1 MDSFTDRL
9 SDYLDDELDAGERA
23 LVDRHLPACAECRA
37 TLDDLQAV
45 VARAG
50 ALQNEPPAADL
61 WPGVAARLDSPR
73 PASRISLFRR
83 VSVPR
88 RFSFTLMQLAA
99 ASLTLVVLSGGLVW
113 MARSGDPRAD
123 FDPVSAN
130 VEVKPANFAEGHYDE
145 AIADLEAT
153 LAKGRTTLDPET
165 LRVLEE
171 NLGAI
176 DRAIAQ
182 CRQALASDPASV
194 YLNSHLA
201 DAKQRKLAL
210 LRRATALAATAGS

>member
-9 SDYLDDELDAGERA
+9 SDYLDDELDAAERA
-23 LVDRHLPACAECRA
+23 SIDRHLTTCAECRT
-37 TLDDLQAV
+37 TLEELRSV
-45 VARAG
+45 VARA
-50 ALQNEPPAADL
+50 AVLEDQPPAADL
-61 WPGVAARLDSPR
+61 WPGVAARLDPTQPTAR
-73 PASRISLFRR
+73 VSLFRR

-88 RFSFTLMQLAA
+88 RFSFTLTQLAA

-123 FDPVSAN
+123 FDPVRASDDVA
-130 VEVKPANFAEGHYDE
+130 PANFAEAHYDE

-153 LAKGRTTLDPET
+153 LLKGRTTLDAET
-165 LRVLEE
+165 VRVLEE
-171 NLGAI
+171 NLRTI
-176 DRAIAQ
+176 DRAIEQ

-201 DAKQRKLAL
+201 EAKKRKLAL
-210 LRRATALAATAGS
+210 LRRASALATTMGS